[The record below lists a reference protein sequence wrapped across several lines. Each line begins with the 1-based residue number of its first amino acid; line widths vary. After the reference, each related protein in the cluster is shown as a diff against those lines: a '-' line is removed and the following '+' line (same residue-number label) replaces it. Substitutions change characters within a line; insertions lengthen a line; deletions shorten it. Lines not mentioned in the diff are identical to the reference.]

1 MCSSLNPQLSIR
13 MRFAKAQ
20 APTPRFG
27 YLIRLGLES
36 IGVHYVSIDL
46 LRKAKKNRTTEH
58 EYWVLWRLL
67 HDLVLVELAGFE
79 IDRREFELLNDA
91 GTLRSALLDAKLH
104 KIQMELTVRPSSQIL
119 LLAIAWLFAFSNF
132 FERQHRDVIERY
144 MGSKQLHL
152 PPFPDNVD
160 ISFESAQLAAANVLS
175 TAVEVCDKK
184 LPLEG
189 RMHQLHCGFGR
200 LQSQLNEFKAYVRYI
215 ERLSKRLKALQDM
228 SKACQDEMI
237 PAYVLDLVMRPT
249 EILSEQVQV
258 LAQSVQMIEDE
269 QMFYKW
275 INSLVLALED
285 DSKTSNTQADSSALP
300 NKISESLHAEIHKV
314 QTLFE
319 KNAEIMQQVER
330 IYEEEWNKWVY
341 KQKSCLQVRQME
353 TKMSSYDL
361 KIKNTELF
369 NPQNLFLR
377 SQQSWKA
384 KQSSHIMRGARE
396 IYVVT
401 KDDIE
406 QLQSQMTS
414 IIGEISQGYCDLQ
427 LQ

>member
-1 MCSSLNPQLSIR
+1 

-104 KIQMELTVRPSSQIL
+104 KIQMELVRFYLYDWGFVCSELYSKTVRPSSQIL

-341 KQKSCLQVRQME
+341 KQKSCLQ
-353 TKMSSYDL
+353 
-361 KIKNTELF
+361 
-369 NPQNLFLR
+369 
-377 SQQSWKA
+377 QSWKA